1 MKKKDND
8 RYGKVI
14 IEKVFTMYKLKCTND
29 LSMIYKY
36 MRVYKRADQ
45 IPRLEKHV
53 QSHSVMLQHMSL

>member
-14 IEKVFTMYKLKCTND
+14 IEKVFTMYD
-29 LSMIYKY
+29 SLSMIYKY